1 MLLLQCWYY
10 SYSNVSIIIGRSVG
24 ISMASSRQEYF
35 ILRNDMPIA
44 KANHFLTNLLA
55 ALHADH
61 VTKGELLVKEALQQ
75 DGSQQSHDIYT
86 VALNRIKTVSCS
98 NSDVAPLSE
107 DDYEW
112 LAAIGKNMDRWQ
124 VYIQGDKLNT
134 VKALQVGDKMWV
146 SITAGDGNPPHLPGT
161 FCCHATVQY
170 IGLLRD
176 TPGRWIGVE
185 LKVRQNVHYNS
196 KCTQKYIKDRVCNC
210 VSVYSVFSIDS
221 NFSFVICH
229 LHQNISVGIL
239 ILH

>member
-1 MLLLQCWYY
+1 
-10 SYSNVSIIIGRSVG
+10 
-24 ISMASSRQEYF
+24 MASSRQEYF

-55 ALHADH
+55 TLHADH

-75 DGSQQSHDIYT
+75 DGSQQSRAIYT
-86 VALNRIKTVSCS
+86 VALNRIKTVFCS

-124 VYIQGDKLNT
+124 VYIQGDKLNA
-134 VKALQVGDKMWV
+134 VKALQVGVKVWV
-146 SITAGDGNPPHLPGT
+146 DLPAGDGTTRHLPGSS
-161 FCCHATVQY
+161 CCLATVQY
-170 IGLLRD
+170 IGPLQD
-176 TPGRWIGVE
+176 IPGRWIGVE

-210 VSVYSVFSIDS
+210 VSVSSVFSIYS
-221 NFSFVICH
+221 NFSFNY
-229 LHQNISVGIL
+229 LSSAPK
-239 ILH
+239 